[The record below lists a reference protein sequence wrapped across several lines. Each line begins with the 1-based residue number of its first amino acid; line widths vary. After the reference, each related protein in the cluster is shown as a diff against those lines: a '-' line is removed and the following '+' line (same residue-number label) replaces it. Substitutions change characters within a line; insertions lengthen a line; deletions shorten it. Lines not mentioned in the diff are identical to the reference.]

1 MPISPKRMPFFEHIA
16 EMRRRLIIM
25 AVTVGVASIA
35 LYGVAWNIYAFIMA
49 PLKPS
54 LNGAVPTVFGPWA
67 TFGLRFQVSFY
78 AAIALSAPVIFWQLG
93 AFFLPAL
100 KENERKYVVPTFIAA
115 VVLFLMGV
123 AFCYYVILDVGFKWI
138 LAQGGST
145 IAVIPDATLFFNGVG
160 LLMLGFGIGF
170 ELPVVVFYLVIFN
183 IVPYAKLRSQWRV
196 VYVLIM
202 VVASVATPDWSPW
215 TMGGLFV
222 SLILL
227 YELSMLLA
235 RVVLRKRI
243 AAQKAEELALYG
255 EVDEDDEELA
265 ES

>member
-16 EMRRRLIIM
+16 EMRRRLIVI
-25 AVTVGVASIA
+25 AVTVIVASLV
-35 LYGVAWNIYAFIMA
+35 LYTWAWRIYDFVLA
-49 PLKPS
+49 PLKPA
-54 LNGAVPTVFGPWA
+54 LHGALPTVFGPWA

-78 AAIALSAPVIFWQLG
+78 AAIVVASPVIIWQVG

-100 KENERKYVVPTFIAA
+100 RPKERKYLIPTFFAGI
-115 VVLFLMGV
+115 VLFITGI

-138 LAQGGST
+138 LEQAGST

-160 LLMLGFGIGF
+160 LLLLGFGMGF

-183 IVPYAKLRSQWRV
+183 IVPYAKLRAQWRV

-202 VVASVATPDWSPW
+202 VVSSVATPDWSPW

-222 SLILL
+222 SLIIL
-227 YELSMLLA
+227 YEGSMLFA

-243 AAQKAEELALYG
+243 AAQKAEELALFG
-255 EVDEDDEELA
+255 ETEDEE
-265 ES
+265 S